1 MDKNYIDLLD
11 SVQAAANLALA
22 ITMNSGQD
30 SKMKDI
36 ADRYLDDL
44 MKEIWRSRQAL
55 SEVLKMQNYEVHD
68 NYRYP
73 RVSADLSKR

>member
-1 MDKNYIDLLD
+1 MDKKYIDLLD

-30 SKMKDI
+30 SKRKEI
-36 ADRYLDDL
+36 ADRYLEDV
-44 MKEIWRSRQAL
+44 MKEIWKARLAL

-73 RVSADLSKR
+73 RVPADLPK